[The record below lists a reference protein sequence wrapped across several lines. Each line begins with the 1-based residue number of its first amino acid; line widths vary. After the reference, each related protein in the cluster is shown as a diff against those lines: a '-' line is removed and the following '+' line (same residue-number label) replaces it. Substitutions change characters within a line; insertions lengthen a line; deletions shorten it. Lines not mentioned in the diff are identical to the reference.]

1 MALHDWAREAR
12 SSDGPVTG
20 ENKRVTAAGIRA
32 ETRLFVGAGQDIT
45 GESPRGADARGRW
58 YSGYAG
64 AVLFTSAFAD
74 VDRRSTIDRLRE
86 YCQFAAGARNG
97 KAYGVVPPHL
107 LSRFARMD
115 VPADTHAKQI
125 GGGV

>member
-74 VDRRSTIDRLRE
+74 VDRRSSSIDRLRE

-97 KAYGVVPPHL
+97 KAYGVVRAHGV
-107 LSRFARMD
+107 RRYAWKD
-115 VPADTHAKQI
+115 CPAATD
-125 GGGV
+125 